1 MVAGSSEG
9 SASGQRYRD
18 LVAWQVSFKLGY
30 EVYRITASWPK
41 HEIYGLTSQIRRA
54 AVSVS
59 ANIAEGYERRGKTE
73 FARYLDIARGSLGEV
88 ETYLLFALELGY
100 IDKSDY
106 ARLDALRIRSAKL
119 IGGLLSSLK
128 SSKRPAK

>member
-9 SASGQRYRD
+9 RANGQRYRD
-18 LVAWQVSFKLGY
+18 LVAWQVAFKLGY
-30 EVYRITASWPK
+30 EVYRVTASWPK

-59 ANIAEGYERRGKTE
+59 ANIAEGYERRGKIE

-100 IDKSDY
+100 ISKAEY
-106 ARLDALRIRSAKL
+106 TKLDGLRVRSAKL

-128 SSKRPAK
+128 SPKRPSK